1 MPAMIKLLRIYT
13 DELAFTG
20 DRRSLEVI
28 ASRAL
33 KEALAGVTVLEATL
47 GFGASAHVHRR
58 HALESDRSVV
68 IEIVDEEERLRA
80 FATSLDDIT
89 GIGLM
94 TLENV
99 EVLFRAAAPE
109 PRKQ

>member
-1 MPAMIKLLRIYT
+1 MPAMFKLLRIYT

-20 DRRSLEVI
+20 DRRSLDVI
-28 ASRAL
+28 VSRAL
-33 KEALAGVTVLEATL
+33 KEAVAGVTVLEATL

-68 IEIVDEEERLRA
+68 IEIVDEEDRLRS
-80 FATSLDDIT
+80 FAKSLKEIS

-99 EVLFRAAAPE
+99 EVVYRAETSESRNP
-109 PRKQ
+109 